1 MRHSA
6 SVSPKVKIS
15 ALTPQLNFLP
25 ATKHWA
31 KTCAFALILLI
42 FLYVPKTGWAEEN
55 YFQIINGT
63 VEAVDD
69 TFVRDRGY
77 AVFFNF
83 EGKKFLLDTGDNE
96 SSFIGNLKTAG
107 INTDE
112 LDYVLLSHRHKDHT
126 SGWIYLRKQRP
137 QLDIYIPSGAVFSLP
152 TIKFNEVSGYLKMT
166 PNVYLIHTHDESGS
180 IRIKDELS
188 LLIRTK
194 EGPYLFTTNSHTD
207 FFMKLEK
214 AREIMGESVF
224 FHSGHTARKVTYNS
238 KILETAKKMKDLH
251 VKKVSPSHS
260 KYSHDKIFERVFGTG
275 YVPAILGKK
284 VPLEP
289 ADSM

>member
-1 MRHSA
+1 MWYPD
-6 SVSPKVKIS
+6 SVSSKVKIGV
-15 ALTPQLNFLP
+15 LTPHLYFLP
-25 ATKHWA
+25 ATKHWWS
-31 KTCAFALILLI
+31 TCAFALILLI

-63 VEAVDD
+63 RDSVSDD
-69 TFVRDRGY
+69 FIRDRGY
-77 AVFFNF
+77 SVYFNF

-96 SSFIGNLKTAG
+96 ISFIGNLKTAG

-112 LDYVLLSHRHKDHT
+112 LDYVLLSHSHKDHT
-126 SGWIYLRKQRP
+126 RGWIYLRKQRP
-137 QLDIYIPSGAVFSLP
+137 QLDIYIPSGGVFSHSA
-152 TIKFNEVSGYLKMT
+152 IKFNEVSDYLKMT

-214 AREIMGESVF
+214 ARKIMGESVF
-224 FHSGHTARKVTYNS
+224 FHSGHTARRVSYDS

-260 KYSHDKIFERVFGTG
+260 KSSHDKIFEQVFGAG